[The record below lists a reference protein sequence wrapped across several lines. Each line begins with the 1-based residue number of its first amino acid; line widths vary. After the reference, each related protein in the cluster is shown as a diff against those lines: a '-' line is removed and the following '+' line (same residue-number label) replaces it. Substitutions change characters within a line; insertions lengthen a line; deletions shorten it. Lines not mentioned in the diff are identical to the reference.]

1 MTYKKKKEQPIK
13 KYQRQSQTVRDSI
26 LPRKGNV
33 RAPTVCRCGNVD
45 YKSMAFVIRRSM
57 RVIDNLAKNIC
68 AVEERSKQ
76 QEESLTGFLK
86 NAQEFN
92 NELIEE
98 IKKLKQKMEVY
109 KHVN

>member
-13 KYQRQSQTVRDSI
+13 KYQRQSQTVADSI

-33 RAPTVCRCGNVD
+33 REPTVCRCGNVD

-76 QEESLTGFLK
+76 QEETLGGFFK
-86 NAQEFN
+86 NAQELI
-92 NELIEE
+92 NEQNET
-98 IKKLKQKMEVY
+98 IKKLEQKLEVY

>member
-1 MTYKKKKEQPIK
+1 
-13 KYQRQSQTVRDSI
+13 
-26 LPRKGNV
+26 
-33 RAPTVCRCGNVD
+33 
-45 YKSMAFVIRRSM
+45 M